1 MAEAA
6 LPVLLGGAA
15 SALGNYFGAQTAANA
30 AKQSAALQQQRF
42 NQAVGYRAAVHASG
56 PERFEPL

>member
-6 LPVLLGGAA
+6 LPVLLGGAV

-30 AKQSAALQQQRF
+30 AKQSAAFSSSASIRL
-42 NQAVGYRAAVHASG
+42 RAMNS
-56 PERFEPL
+56 PLCKPDRTL

>member
-6 LPVLLGGAA
+6 LPILLGGAA

-42 NQAVGYRAAVHASG
+42 NQAWAMNSPLCKRA
-56 PERFEPL
+56 RTL

>member
-6 LPVLLGGAA
+6 LPILLGGAA

-30 AKQSAALQQQRF
+30 AKQELSPIFGDGLLGQAAANL
-42 NQAVGYRAAVHASG
+42 A
-56 PERFEPL
+56 

>member
-6 LPVLLGGAA
+6 LPILLGGAA
-15 SALGNYFGAQTAANA
+15 SALGNFFGAQTADA

-42 NQAVGYRAAVHASG
+42 NEAVGLQQPFTASG
-56 PERFEPL
+56 PERSEPL